1 MKKRSLLL
9 LSVLGLV
16 GIASS
21 RRETADLTA
30 PDKAAIR
37 KVLDDGVAYLRAANS
52 TAYAGLYSEDAI
64 ILPPDEPSVRGR
76 SAIQAWI
83 QAFPAIESV
92 TISDVQLSGE
102 GNFAFSTLA
111 FALKLKGAPPEIGKE
126 LLVLR
131 RSSGGKWELVAA
143 SFSSDS
149 RAPTQGVE
157 PAK

>member
-1 MKKRSLLL
+1 MKKGCLLP
-9 LSVLGLV
+9 LSVLALV
-16 GIASS
+16 GVGSS
-21 RRETADLTA
+21 RTVASELTTK
-30 PDKAAIR
+30 DKAAIR
-37 KVLDDGVAYLRAANS
+37 KLLDDGVGYLRAANL
-52 TAYAGLYSEDAI
+52 TAYAALYAEDAV
-64 ILPPDEPSVRGR
+64 LQPPDAPSVRGR
-76 SAIQAWI
+76 SAIHAWI

-131 RSSGGKWELVAA
+131 RSSAGTWELVAA

-149 RAPTQGVE
+149 PPQTQGVA
-157 PAK
+157 PSK